1 LTRLKQ
7 KEATNLNIDE
17 LLNWHAFFLF
27 LTNKLLWWQRIKKLK
42 KIGILRIGMKDNVA
56 QDQCNLT
63 GKNKTIY
70 MISFLKK

>member
-1 LTRLKQ
+1 MF
-7 KEATNLNIDE
+7 NIS
-17 LLNWHAFFLF
+17 
-27 LTNKLLWWQRIKKLK
+27 LTNIKIKIIKLK

-56 QDQCNLT
+56 QDQCNLI